1 MNNKTIL
8 STLLA
13 ALLLLTCF
21 GCAQSQ
27 DAPAT
32 SANAQTAPATSAN
45 AQTAPTYATV
55 GELLADTKVNHE
67 QRATFLNR
75 YIDAFELNGVYYR
88 AVATLTDEQEQ
99 AIFDLDWNDPDHD
112 AKEAEILNPIAIDSI
127 ENLTEQIPAQAEL
140 DKLVGK
146 TGKDLLDEGWSCGGY
161 NLDDME
167 FWMSK
172 DPFSYSVIFD
182 SNGDKPENTDD
193 FDAEEAIQSYTVK
206 SVTYQ
211 GLGDATNIFPEE

>member
-32 SANAQTAPATSAN
+32 SANAQTAP
-45 AQTAPTYATV
+45 TYATV

-75 YIDAFELNGVYYR
+75 YVDVFELNGVYYR

-193 FDAEEAIQSYTVK
+193 FDEEEAIQSYTVK

>member
-27 DAPAT
+27 D
-32 SANAQTAPATSAN
+32 APATSAN

-99 AIFDLDWNDPDHD
+99 A
-112 AKEAEILNPIAIDSI
+112 ILNPIAIDSI

>member
-32 SANAQTAPATSAN
+32 SANAQTAP
-45 AQTAPTYATV
+45 TYATV

-67 QRATFLNR
+67 QRATFLNH

-146 TGKDLLDEGWSCGGY
+146 TGKDLLDEG
-161 NLDDME
+161 
-167 FWMSK
+167 
-172 DPFSYSVIFD
+172 
-182 SNGDKPENTDD
+182 
-193 FDAEEAIQSYTVK
+193 
-206 SVTYQ
+206 
-211 GLGDATNIFPEE
+211 